1 MNGREDL
8 ILKKQLLKYLLVGAC
23 ITGLLAGCGQTTTQ
37 TGAAA
42 DTQESTTDVVAE
54 GSSENVGVKP
64 AENITL
70 RFSFQGSETD
80 KNVYEKRAALYEE
93 THPGITVETIYFTDY
108 PTQLQT
114 MAAGGECPDVMQL
127 EERIISFAN
136 QGALLPLND
145 YIEKAGLDLEARVG
159 KTNVEKNSYQGQV
172 YGVADRGGSMMLFYN
187 KDLFDKYGVEY
198 PTEDWTWDDMLAAA
212 QKMTAGS
219 GEEETWG
226 YAQSY
231 WWAYHLNWIYQAG
244 GKVMDENGNFVMNTP
259 ESVEALTFL
268 RDLTGKYDVMPSREE
283 YANMGS
289 GANHA
294 TLFAAGKVGMVLD
307 GMWLYASLQ
316 DSDFEVGVSV
326 PWGGKEKVTTP
337 FGSALAISSACKYP
351 EQAFDFINF
360 MTDVQGQELIVEN
373 IQDVPANME
382 VLNSDAFK
390 NAPWSSHEID
400 FDQVIKCNEMT
411 YVPPIG
417 PNWTTWDAI
426 INEEMTSIYDG
437 TGDPQEVLDRIEK
450 RVNEE

>member
-1 MNGREDL
+1 M
-8 ILKKQLLKYLLVGAC
+8 KKHLLKNLLVGAC
-23 ITGLLAGCGQTTTQ
+23 ITGLLVGCGQTTTQ
-37 TGAAA
+37 TGAA
-42 DTQESTTDVVAE
+42 DTQESTTEAE
-54 GSSENVGVKP
+54 DTTGSTAEESGDAAETAEAEP
-64 AENITL
+64 TENITL
-70 RFSFQGSETD
+70 KFSHYGSEAD
-80 KNVYEKRAALYEE
+80 QKVYAERLALYEE
-93 THPGITVETIYFTDY
+93 THPGITVEQIYIPDY
-108 PTQLQT
+108 PAQLKT
-114 MAAGGECPDVMQL
+114 MIAGGTAPDVMQI
-127 EERIISFAN
+127 EENIISFAN

-159 KTNVEKNSYQGQV
+159 KTNVEKNSYQGQI

-226 YAQSY
+226 YAQDY
-231 WWAYHLNWIYQAG
+231 WWPFHMNWIYQAG
-244 GKVMDENGNFVMNTP
+244 GKVMDEEGNFVMNSP
-259 ESVEALTFL
+259 ESVKALTFL
-268 RDLTGKYDVMPSREE
+268 RDLAGKYDVVPSREE

-289 GANHA
+289 GANA
-294 TLFAAGKVGMVLD
+294 GTLFASGRVGMMLN
-307 GMWLYASLQ
+307 GMWLFSSLQ

-326 PWGGKEKVTTP
+326 PWGDQEKVTSP
-337 FGSALAISSACKYP
+337 FGNALAISSNCQYP
-351 EQAFDFINF
+351 EQAFDLINF
-360 MTDVQGQELIVEN
+360 MTDVQEQEVIVKYAE
-373 IQDVPANME
+373 DVPANMD
-382 VLNSDAFK
+382 VLKSDAFK

-411 YVPPIG
+411 YTPPIG

-426 INEEMTSIYDG
+426 INEEMASIYDG